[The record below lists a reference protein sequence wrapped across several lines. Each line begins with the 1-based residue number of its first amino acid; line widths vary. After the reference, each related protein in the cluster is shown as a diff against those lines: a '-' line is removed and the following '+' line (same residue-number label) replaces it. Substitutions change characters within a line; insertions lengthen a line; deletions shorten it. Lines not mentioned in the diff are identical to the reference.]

1 VADLEII
8 WKKPAAQP
16 PLEGAQIH
24 VWAALVDESSDG
36 PSELA
41 SILSPNE
48 VERAKRFRFLRDQS
62 RFVQGRLALRRILAH
77 YTRVEPAAL
86 KFDYGSHGK
95 PVIAGLKSGTT
106 LHFNMSHS
114 DGLALISVTALCP
127 VGIDVERVRSLNDI
141 ADVAKRFFSPGEI
154 GALNGAPDDQ
164 KFEAFFDLW
173 TRKEALL
180 KATGEGLTNAGLQLE
195 TLSMLEKSDGRVHV
209 RLGPVSLTGWTLH
222 RLEPAKGFR
231 AALAVSAA
239 EVEVVTGL
247 WSSLESLRS
256 DE

>member
-1 VADLEII
+1 
-8 WKKPAAQP
+8 
-16 PLEGAQIH
+16 
-24 VWAALVDESSDG
+24 
-36 PSELA
+36 
-41 SILSPNE
+41 
-48 VERAKRFRFLRDQS
+48 
-62 RFVQGRLALRRILAH
+62 
-77 YTRVEPAAL
+77 
-86 KFDYGSHGK
+86 
-95 PVIAGLKSGTT
+95 
-106 LHFNMSHS
+106 
-114 DGLALISVTALCP
+114 
-127 VGIDVERVRSLNDI
+127 
-141 ADVAKRFFSPGEI
+141 
-154 GALNGAPDDQ
+154 LNGAPDEQ